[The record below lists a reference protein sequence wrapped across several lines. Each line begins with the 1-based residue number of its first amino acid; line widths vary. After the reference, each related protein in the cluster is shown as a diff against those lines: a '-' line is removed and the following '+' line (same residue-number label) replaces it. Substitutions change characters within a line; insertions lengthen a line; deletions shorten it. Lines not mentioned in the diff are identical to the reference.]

1 MLEKESFPACQS
13 DFWPKATQKGAVFA
27 FHTQG
32 LAETSMPNG
41 GSSHIL
47 AVVSFIVVV
56 GSLAGVV
63 VAEDVRRARDL
74 QKEIREVHDD
84 ALHLVRYISIAPFRA
99 VEGQSKTCHQPKL
112 RSCVI
117 VPRHAVCCAGSAVVY
132 PL

>member
-13 DFWPKATQKGAVFA
+13 DCWPKATQKGAVFS

-63 VAEDVRRARDL
+63 VAEGVRRARDL
-74 QKEIREVHDD
+74 QKEKEKCTMMR
-84 ALHLVRYISIAPFRA
+84 HLVRYLSIAPFRA